1 MNTLLVTDRRYSF
14 VPPST
19 ARFWPRILA
28 RVMPWVLRRTHQI
41 CSIEVRGAQ
50 VIAELQKAGH
60 GILLTPNHSRM
71 SDALVL
77 QALSDKL
84 AMPFYVMASAHLFRG
99 HWFQRWILRRLG
111 AFSIYREGIDR
122 QALQKGIE
130 ILVEADRPLVIF
142 PEGAL
147 SHSND
152 SLNALQEG
160 VSFVARSA
168 AAKCQRLEK
177 SGQETS
183 HEVFTVP
190 VVIRYVFMG
199 DIEATADRILTS
211 IERRLSWEPLTGQNL
226 IQRVQRVGSALLS
239 LKEHEYL
246 GEAKSGPLHIRLQ
259 RLIDHLL
266 VPAEAEWLAGKKQA
280 SVIARVRDLRRVILP
295 DMIDGQLP
303 PQELERRWKQLKLA
317 EIAQSLSLYPPDYIA
332 SNPTAERILE
342 TVERF
347 HEHLSGE
354 ELINGPLKAI
364 IAVGQPIR
372 VSPGRDRAAA
382 ADSLLCGVESS
393 LIQLL
398 NQTSDECHPYPSAQ
412 LNSQTVS

>member
-14 VPPST
+14 VPPNT
-19 ARFWPRILA
+19 AKFWPRIFARLA
-28 RVMPWVLRRTHQI
+28 PGVLRRTHNI
-41 CSIEVRGAQ
+41 SSIEVRGEQ
-50 VIAELQKAGH
+50 VISQLRESGH
-60 GILLTPNHSRM
+60 GILLAPNHSRM

-77 QALSDKL
+77 QALSDRL
-84 AMPFYVMASAHLFRG
+84 TLPFYVMASAHLFRG
-99 HWFQRWILRRLG
+99 SWFQRWMLRGMG

-122 QALQKGIE
+122 QALQMGID
-130 ILVEADRPLVIF
+130 ILVKADRPLVIF

-168 AAKCQRLEK
+168 AAKCQR
-177 SGQETS
+177 SQESEQKTC
-183 HEVFTVP
+183 HEIFTVP

-226 IQRVQRVGSALLS
+226 IQRVHSVGSALLS

-259 RLIDHLL
+259 QLIDHLL
-266 VPAEAEWLAGKKQA
+266 VPAEAEWLAGKKQV
-280 SVIARVRDLRRVILP
+280 SVIARVRDLRRAILP
-295 DMIDGQLP
+295 DMIDGQLTSH
-303 PQELERRWKQLKLA
+303 EMDRRWKQLKLA
-317 EIAQSLSLYPPDYIA
+317 ETAQSLSLYPAEYIA

-342 TVERF
+342 TIERF
-347 HEHLSGE
+347 HEHLNGE
-354 ELINGPLKAI
+354 ELMNGPLKAI
-364 IAVGQPIR
+364 IQVGQPIR
-372 VSPGRDRAAA
+372 VSRGRDRAAA
-382 ADSLLCGVESS
+382 ADSLLCSVKSS

-398 NQTSDECHPYPSAQ
+398 NQTSGECHPYASTPIH
-412 LNSQTVS
+412 SQTVS